1 MDTNP
6 TYKTSHNRIYKI
18 KKKSIK
24 ENQLSFIINFKT
36 NYIYKM
42 ANRSSHKHFKCCE
55 FILFFLVLT
64 NIYK

>member
-1 MDTNP
+1 MDANP
-6 TYKTSHNRIYKI
+6 TYKTSHNRIL
-18 KKKSIK
+18 KKK
-24 ENQLSFIINFKT
+24 NQLCFIINFKT

-42 ANRSSHKHFKCCE
+42 ANRRSHKHFKYCE